1 MTNPQKQL
9 AEFLAKTITTEL
21 VKKRKITLKTEESKL
36 VEVIENLLFKDLQD
50 EEEINAQ
57 VREIL
62 KEHSQQLTNANVDYN
77 RMFNMVKKKLLE
89 EKGLEF

>member
-1 MTNPQKQL
+1 MNPQKQL
-9 AEFLAKTITTEL
+9 AEWLAKTIATEL
-21 VKKRKITLKTEESKL
+21 IKRRKIILKTEESKL
-36 VEVIENLLFKDLQD
+36 IEVIADFLFKDLKA
-50 EEEINAQ
+50 EEEINTQ

-89 EKGLEF
+89 EKGLEV

>member
-1 MTNPQKQL
+1 MKTQKQL
-9 AEFLAKTITTEL
+9 ADFLAKTIVTEL
-21 VKKRKITLKTEESKL
+21 VKRRKIIVKTEESKL
-36 VEVIENLLFKDLQD
+36 IGSISEILLKDLQF

-77 RMFNMVKKKLLE
+77 KMFNMIKKKIME
-89 EKGLEF
+89 EKGLDV